1 MRMRPN
7 PATGYPG
14 RSYRFYT
21 GKPVYQFGY
30 GLSYSSHSYEFEA
43 EAATSI
49 YLNNSSS
56 PQATSNDPSTLSYDI
71 ASLGFNTCGE
81 LKFSATVGVKNH
93 GPMPGNHPVLLFS
106 RWPSTEHGRPM
117 KQLVGFQ
124 SVYLEAGESTKV
136 EFSLSASNFGQS
148 LLSIYVYIVVVF
160 DSQHIAAERMGTRG
174 LILSSALLLL
184 LLAQPLLVFAATPP
198 FACDPA
204 NPSTPTFGFCQKTL
218 PVDNRANDL
227 ISRLTLEEK
236 IQQLGDIAPAIPRL
250 GLPNYKWWSEALHG
264 VSGWGRGIRFNGTI
278 TAATSFPQVILSAAS
293 FNPDLWYRIGQAIGV
308 EARAINNVGQAEG
321 LTFWSPNVNI
331 FRDPRW
337 GRGQETPGEDP
348 LTASKYAVAFVRGLQ
363 GDSPTG
369 ERRSE
374 QLMTSACCK
383 HYTAYDLENWKGNS
397 RFTFNALELL
407 SALFPAQVTAQD
419 MEDTYQ
425 PPFKSCVQEGRAT
438 CVMCSYNRVNGVPTC
453 ADFDLLT
460 QQARKSWVN
469 LIYGAIGY
477 AKSPEEAVADVL
489 KSGMDL
495 ECGDFVQKHGG
506 SAVKQGILSQ
516 GDIDR
521 ALFNILSLRIRLGH
535 FNGNPLQL
543 PAGDIPPS
551 QVCSKEHQDL
561 ALEAA
566 KAGIVLLKNAANLL
580 PLAKSKVTSLGVI
593 GPNANVGYQLMGN
606 YNGPPCKGITPLG
619 ELRNYVGDT
628 RFEQGCNDVACN
640 ATAINAVIQLARSV
654 DQVVVF
660 MGLDQN
666 QERESLDR
674 IDLVLPGFQDKI
686 ITKAAKYAKRPIVL
700 VLLTGGPVDITFAK
714 NDPRMGA
721 ILWAGYPG
729 ESGALAIAQ
738 VLFGEHNPG
747 GRLPVTWYPQ
757 EFTSV
762 PMTDMRMR
770 ADPATGYPGRSYRF
784 YTGKP
789 VYEFGHGISF
799 TSYSY
804 EFEAEAVTSIYLN
817 SSLAPR
823 ATADSDI
830 LSYDIASLGSDTCR
844 HLKFSATVGVK
855 NQGSM
860 AGKHPVLLFSRW
872 SSSEHGRP
880 LKQLVG
886 FQSVHLEAGESTRVV
901 FPLSPCEHLSRAI
914 DDGTRVL
921 DKGSHYLVVGQKEH
935 EIRFIS

>member
-1 MRMRPN
+1 
-7 PATGYPG
+7 
-14 RSYRFYT
+14 
-21 GKPVYQFGY
+21 
-30 GLSYSSHSYEFEA
+30 
-43 EAATSI
+43 
-49 YLNNSSS
+49 
-56 PQATSNDPSTLSYDI
+56 
-71 ASLGFNTCGE
+71 
-81 LKFSATVGVKNH
+81 
-93 GPMPGNHPVLLFS
+93 
-106 RWPSTEHGRPM
+106 
-117 KQLVGFQ
+117 
-124 SVYLEAGESTKV
+124 
-136 EFSLSASNFGQS
+136 
-148 LLSIYVYIVVVF
+148 
-160 DSQHIAAERMGTRG
+160 MGTRG

-218 PVDNRANDL
+218 PVDKRANDL

-397 RFTFNALELL
+397 RFTFNALV
-407 SALFPAQVTAQD
+407 ST
-419 MEDTYQ
+419 
-425 PPFKSCVQEGRAT
+425 
-438 CVMCSYNRVNGVPTC
+438 
-453 ADFDLLT
+453 
-460 QQARKSWVN
+460 RKSSAFLLPQPHGSYVRSSSAQRFVSCSVN

-566 KAGIVLLKNAANLL
+566 KDGIVLLKNAANLL

-660 MGLDQN
+660 MGLDQD

-674 IDLVLPGFQDKI
+674 IDLVLPGLQDKI

-757 EFTSV
+757 EFTRV

-817 SSLAPR
+817 TSLAPR

-844 HLKFSATVGVK
+844 YLKFSATVGVK